1 MKDTK
6 YSKSLPEVD
15 LEKSFTVDEAI
26 DLLLKQPK
34 RKFTES
40 VDVSV
45 TLGIDPK
52 KSDQNVRG
60 SLTLPHSLG
69 KEVKV
74 VAFVDG
80 DKAEEAKAAGADYI
94 GTEDLLDKY
103 KDGNIDFDVA
113 ITTPGMMKVV
123 SKLAKV
129 LGPKGLMPNPKS
141 GTVTENI
148 EKAVEDVKHGQVRF
162 KTEKEGIVQGTVA
175 NSTMDKDK
183 MTENLNSFMAE
194 IKRLKP
200 ASSKGIYIEDIYLST
215 TMGPGYRIDVSQ
227 F

>member
-1 MKDTK
+1 MKNTK
-6 YSKSLPEVD
+6 YKKELPAID
-15 LEKSFTVDEAI
+15 LEKTLSLDEAVEMVVN
-26 DLLLKQPK
+26 QPK
-34 RKFTES
+34 RKFVES
-40 VDVSV
+40 VDVAVS
-45 TLGIDPK
+45 LGIDPK

-69 KEVKV
+69 KDVKV

-80 DKAEEAKAAGADYI
+80 DKAAEAKSAGADFI
-94 GTEDLLDKY
+94 GTDELLEKY

-113 ITTPGMMKVV
+113 VTTPSMMKVV

-148 EKAVEDVKHGQVRF
+148 EKVVKDVKHGQVRF
-162 KTEKEGIVQGTVA
+162 KTEKEGIVQGTIA
-175 NSTMDKDK
+175 NSAMDKTK
-183 MTENLNSFMAE
+183 LTENLNSFLAE

-200 ASSKGIYIEDIYLST
+200 ASSKGIYIQDIYLST

>member
-1 MKDTK
+1 MKDTNYK
-6 YSKSLPEVD
+6 KSLPEVD

-80 DKAEEAKAAGADYI
+80 DKAKEAEAAGADFI
-94 GTEDLLDKY
+94 GTEDLLEKY

-148 EKAVEDVKHGQVRF
+148 EKAVKDVKHGQVRF

>member
-15 LEKSFTVDEAI
+15 LEKSFTLDEAI

-80 DKAEEAKAAGADYI
+80 DKAK
-94 GTEDLLDKY
+94 
-103 KDGNIDFDVA
+103 
-113 ITTPGMMKVV
+113 
-123 SKLAKV
+123 
-129 LGPKGLMPNPKS
+129 
-141 GTVTENI
+141 
-148 EKAVEDVKHGQVRF
+148 
-162 KTEKEGIVQGTVA
+162 
-175 NSTMDKDK
+175 
-183 MTENLNSFMAE
+183 
-194 IKRLKP
+194 
-200 ASSKGIYIEDIYLST
+200 
-215 TMGPGYRIDVSQ
+215 
-227 F
+227 

>member
-1 MKDTK
+1 MKNTK
-6 YSKSLPEVD
+6 YKKELPTLD
-15 LEKSFTVDEAI
+15 LEKVLSIDEAVET
-26 DLLLKQPK
+26 LLNQPK

-40 VDVSV
+40 VDIAVS
-45 TLGIDPK
+45 LGIDPK

-69 KEVKV
+69 KDVKI

-80 DKAEEAKAAGADYI
+80 DKAKEAKDAGADFV
-94 GTEDLLDKY
+94 GTDDLLEKY

-113 ITTPGMMKVV
+113 ITTPSMMKVV

-148 EKAVEDVKHGQVRF
+148 EKAVKDVKHGQVRF
-162 KTEKEGIVQGTVA
+162 KTEKEGIVQGTIA
-175 NSTMDKDK
+175 NSEMDKTK
-183 MTENLNSFMAE
+183 LTENLNSFMAE

-200 ASSKGIYIEDIYLST
+200 ASSKGIYIQDIYLST

>member
-1 MKDTK
+1 MKDSK

-80 DKAEEAKAAGADYI
+80 DKAKEAKAAGADFI

-148 EKAVEDVKHGQVRF
+148 EKAVKDVKHGQVRF

>member
-1 MKDTK
+1 M
-6 YSKSLPEVD
+6 
-15 LEKSFTVDEAI
+15 EKTLSVDEAVEMVVN
-26 DLLLKQPK
+26 QPK
-34 RKFTES
+34 RKFVES
-40 VDVSV
+40 VDVAVS
-45 TLGIDPK
+45 LGIDPK

-69 KEVKV
+69 KDVKV

-80 DKAEEAKAAGADYI
+80 DKAAEAKSAGADFI
-94 GTEDLLDKY
+94 GTDELLEKY

-113 ITTPGMMKVV
+113 VTTPSMMKVV

-148 EKAVEDVKHGQVRF
+148 EKVVKDVKHGQVRF
-162 KTEKEGIVQGTVA
+162 KTEKEGIVQGTIA
-175 NSTMDKDK
+175 NSEMDKTK
-183 MTENLNSFMAE
+183 LTENLNSFLAE

-200 ASSKGIYIEDIYLST
+200 ASSKGIYIQDIYLST